1 MVIRKMRG
9 DGGGE
14 GRLWGRGGIER
25 DEAGDDREDEA
36 GNQSLPTQLSCLSW
50 HLAQDPLSTLPLW
63 SHLPQCSHHLLFL
76 QGSCTSTRAWT
87 LRPAPSTSCPSSAA
101 GRALPPSVT

>member
-1 MVIRKMRG
+1 MEEEKGDYGGGKIDDGG
-9 DGGGE
+9 DG
-14 GRLWGRGGIER
+14 R
-25 DEAGDDREDEA
+25 DDAGDDREDEA
-36 GNQSLPTQLSCLSW
+36 GDQSLPTQLSCLSW
-50 HLAQDPLSTLPLW
+50 DLAQDPLSTLPLW
-63 SHLPQCSHHLLFL
+63 SQLPQCSHHLLFL